1 MSVEEHQLHV
11 DLPDIDFSL
20 FELMEKQQ
28 KVFMFT
34 SKNLFEPCNYS
45 AALIFITLSVLI
57 IMFLKS

>member
-1 MSVEEHQLHV
+1 MSVEEHQLLV

-34 SKNLFEPCNYS
+34 SKNLFEPCNY
-45 AALIFITLSVLI
+45 
-57 IMFLKS
+57 

>member
-28 KVFMFT
+28 KCSSLHPKTCSNPV
-34 SKNLFEPCNYS
+34 
-45 AALIFITLSVLI
+45 I
-57 IMFLKS
+57 IEQFSFLLLCQY